1 MTASLIGFSA
11 LFVLCFLGLPL
22 GWGMIAV
29 GAIGLFTIRGWEAAL
44 FMTTQQI
51 LDFTMSYGLS
61 VLPMFILMGALIHRA
76 GLSEELFGAARAWF
90 GHFRGGLAQSTVAA
104 SAAFGAVCGSSLATA
119 ATMAKVAL
127 PPMKRSGYD
136 DGLACGVVAAGGTL
150 GILIPPS
157 VPMVIYG
164 ILTETDIAKLFIA
177 GVLPGL
183 VLSVAYMLAA
193 WGQVA
198 LRPSLAQPAP
208 ALPWR
213 ARWASLQRIW
223 GVVALFAVVLGGLY
237 WGWFTPTEGAGI
249 GAAGALVFLFL
260 RAGRLTLGHLRDA
273 LVESGL
279 TACSIMMVGAGALV
293 FSNFLTIAGLPSAML
308 EWIRALDVPPL
319 GVIAAICLIYLV
331 LGCVFDSLGMMF
343 LTVPIFYPIVKEL
356 GFDLIWFG
364 IVVVLVV
371 EIGLMTPPVGM
382 NIFVL
387 KSLAPSV
394 PIWKMYRGALPFV
407 VAAVGCLIV
416 MVAFPEIA
424 LILTR
429 FM

>member
-1 MTASLIGFSA
+1 
-11 LFVLCFLGLPL
+11 
-22 GWGMIAV
+22 
-29 GAIGLFTIRGWEAAL
+29 
-44 FMTTQQI
+44 
-51 LDFTMSYGLS
+51 
-61 VLPMFILMGALIHRA
+61 
-76 GLSEELFGAARAWF
+76 
-90 GHFRGGLAQSTVAA
+90 
-104 SAAFGAVCGSSLATA
+104 
-119 ATMAKVAL
+119 
-127 PPMKRSGYD
+127 
-136 DGLACGVVAAGGTL
+136 
-150 GILIPPS
+150 
-157 VPMVIYG
+157 
-164 ILTETDIAKLFIA
+164 
-177 GVLPGL
+177 
-183 VLSVAYMLAA
+183 
-193 WGQVA
+193 
-198 LRPSLAQPAP
+198 
-208 ALPWR
+208 
-213 ARWASLQRIW
+213 
-223 GVVALFAVVLGGLY
+223 
-237 WGWFTPTEGAGI
+237 
-249 GAAGALVFLFL
+249 
-260 RAGRLTLGHLRDA
+260 
-273 LVESGL
+273 
-279 TACSIMMVGAGALV
+279 VGAGALV

-407 VAAVGCLIV
+407 VAAVGCLIA
-416 MVAFPEIA
+416 MLAFPEIA